1 MKASEIR
8 KMSATELDTKLHDLK
23 DELFKL
29 RFQQAI
35 NQLDNP
41 MRINAVKKD
50 IARIK
55 TVSVISSSTALSRN
69 EREVNCYERKKPQ
82 KDARR
87 RCQQRQDGQD
97 RRCYC

>member
-8 KMSATELDTKLHDLK
+8 KMSASELDTKLHDLK

-41 MRINAVKKD
+41 MRINAVKRD

-55 TVSVISSSTALSRN
+55 TV
-69 EREVNCYERKKPQ
+69 
-82 KDARR
+82 
-87 RCQQRQDGQD
+87 QRDIELHGAES
-97 RRCYC
+97 